1 MWDNA
6 ARERERRKPTRAQ
19 LDLIYWL
26 IQETK
31 IDPKWFYGIEFST
44 RRKAQDVI
52 DTLSEGVDVSK
63 WEG

>member
-1 MWDNA
+1 MQRDERPPTA
-6 ARERERRKPTRAQ
+6 AQ
-19 LDLIYWL
+19 IDLIYWL

-44 RRKAQDVI
+44 RRKAPDVI
-52 DTLSEGVDVSK
+52 DTLSEGLDVTK